1 MLNNIAIWGGIIGMA
16 VALLALLLMVFA
28 KKDIA
33 DMLNRDVI
41 LFDQNFAVKKQAIEK
56 ALKLLD
62 DLEQTPELSSNPE
75 FVKLA
80 KQSYNELLCVMT
92 RQQIAEQFKTLAL
105 ESGTLTA
112 DSLAKFKFDCRK
124 DIGFKT
130 KYVKQAVV
138 LPQVSRPQMFGSAS
152 AASEPEPAA
161 QSDESAEQLKTT
173 RRATRK

>member
-1 MLNNIAIWGGIIGMA
+1 MLNNIAIWGGIVGMA
-16 VALLALLLMVFA
+16 VAILALLLMIFA
-28 KKDIA
+28 KKDVA

-62 DLEQTPELSSNPE
+62 DLEQTPALSSNAE

-92 RQQIAEQFKTLAL
+92 RQQIAEQFKTLSL
-105 ESGTLTA
+105 ESGALTSA
-112 DSLAKFKFDCRK
+112 SLAKFKYDCRK

-130 KYVKQAVV
+130 KYIKQAVS
-138 LPQVSRPQMFGSAS
+138 LPQVSRPQVF
-152 AASEPEPAA
+152 
-161 QSDESAEQLKTT
+161 ESAPFEPTPTAQPEESAQQPKTPRRTT
-173 RRATRK
+173 RK